1 MCEKEDNLFSK
12 TAKNIIELESKTCE
26 KLALEKG
33 NDNMIPK
40 NRMNENEDILRRK
53 VKCNRAFKLVFP

>member
-1 MCEKEDNLFSK
+1 MW
-12 TAKNIIELESKTCE
+12 

-40 NRMNENEDILRRK
+40 NRMNENEDILRREGEMQ
-53 VKCNRAFKLVFP
+53 